1 VNKAALVNEFLWCD
15 IERSERNLMNAA
27 NTICEIKRDIA
38 EQGRWKE
45 LVKLAKKL
53 GCRRPSTD
61 FTLRNIHAQRAE
73 EKRQFLQILNDQE
86 N

>member
-53 GCRRPSTD
+53 GCR
-61 FTLRNIHAQRAE
+61 
-73 EKRQFLQILNDQE
+73 KRQFLQILNDQE